1 MRRCFHGLLVGVLTL
16 WIPIDS
22 AVAGWWH
29 HHHRHAM
36 PVAWGP
42 AFPPPCG
49 GGGPFPGW
57 AGAIVIDDRPLGAP
71 SPFAVFAAPPA
82 EVILD
87 SWITTGPVEG
97 SIVGDEKVVHE
108 GTVIHEGS
116 IIDEATIVEEGS
128 IDAGDCAC
136 DPCQGESSADTG
148 MAFEG
153 TVIDETVIEGT
164 FIDGGSVIGVPTPAS
179 DVIDKSEGPV
189 RTERPIA
196 IPAPPTRDVN
206 TRVETT
212 PEAESPTSLE
222 LPGTA
227 ATTSG
232 DPAAAAQPGPT
243 DEPASSVLEPWEP
256 KTVQGDT
263 AETATDEPPAETM
276 EEAEA
281 FERAETAADVN
292 ATDEPVADGADVD
305 STPQPKRR
313 NLFDEAPAD
322 ESETFET
329 PRATEDSL
337 PPSDA
342 FEGPGASDD
351 DFGIP
356 EEPMDDGDEM
366 PADDF
371 GDGSGAPAS
380 DDSGFEPAT
389 EEPMDDAPVD
399 ESMEEGDPLKE
410 GDPLEQGEPL
420 KEEAPAESDPFDANT
435 LHTPGQPS
443 REWRDDTGR
452 HGTEGRL
459 VEVHADRVRIL
470 KATGRYTTVPMTRLS
485 RADRDHVALVALA
498 LGRPAA
504 RPGETAGL

>member
-1 MRRCFHGLLVGVLTL
+1 MRRFFHGLLVGVLTL

-42 AFPPPCG
+42 AFPPPCAA
-49 GGGPFPGW
+49 GPFPGW

-82 EVILD
+82 EVVLD

-97 SIVGDEKVVHE
+97 SIFDEETVVHE
-108 GTVIHEGS
+108 GSV
-116 IIDEATIVEEGS
+116 IDEGTVVEQGA

-136 DPCQGESSADTG
+136 DPCQGESSAEIG
-148 MAFEG
+148 MAFDGTVVEG
-153 TVIDETVIEGT
+153 TV
-164 FIDGGSVIGVPTPAS
+164 IDGGSVIGVPTPAS
-179 DVIDKSEGPV
+179 DVIDNDEGPV

-196 IPAPPTRDVN
+196 IPVPPTRDVN

-212 PEAESPTSLE
+212 PESESPTSLE

-232 DPAAAAQPGPT
+232 DPAAAAQPGPA

-263 AETATDEPPAETM
+263 AAETATDEPPAETM

-281 FERAETAADVN
+281 FERAETPAD
-292 ATDEPVADGADVD
+292 ASPADEPVADDADVE

-322 ESETFET
+322 DAEAFES

-342 FEGPGASDD
+342 FEAPAASDD

-356 EEPMDDGDEM
+356 DEAPMDEGDEM

-371 GDGSGAPAS
+371 GDDSGAPAS

-389 EEPMDDAPVD
+389 EEPM
-399 ESMEEGDPLKE
+399 EEGFE
-410 GDPLEQGEPL
+410 GEPGQEGEPGIEGEPL
-420 KEEAPAESDPFDANT
+420 EEGEPMEEEAPAESDPFDANV
-435 LHTPGQPS
+435 LHTPGQRS

-470 KATGRYTTVPMTRLS
+470 KTSGRHTTVPMARLS
-485 RADRDHVALVALA
+485 RADRDHVAGVALA

>member
-1 MRRCFHGLLVGVLTL
+1 MGVLTL

-82 EVILD
+82 EVVLD

-97 SIVGDEKVVHE
+97 SIVDEETVVHE

-116 IIDEATIVEEGS
+116 IIVEATIVEEGS
-128 IDAGDCAC
+128 IDAGDCVC

-153 TVIDETVIEGT
+153 TVVDETVIEGT
-164 FIDGGSVIGVPTPAS
+164 LIDGGSVIDEPTPAP
-179 DVIDKSEGPV
+179 DVVDYDEGPV
-189 RTERPIA
+189 STERPIA

-232 DPAAAAQPGPT
+232 DPAAAAQPGPA
-243 DEPASSVLEPWEP
+243 DAPASSVLEPWKP

-263 AETATDEPPAETM
+263 AAETATDESPAETM
-276 EEAEA
+276 EDAEA
-281 FERAETAADVN
+281 FERAETPADVN

-313 NLFDEAPAD
+313 NLFDEAPTD
-322 ESETFET
+322 EPEAFET

-342 FEGPGASDD
+342 FEAPGASDD
-351 DFGIP
+351 DFG
-356 EEPMDDGDEM
+356 DD
-366 PADDF
+366 
-371 GDGSGAPAS
+371 SGAPAS

-399 ESMEEGDPLKE
+399 ESMEEGEPGLE
-410 GDPLEQGEPL
+410 GEPGFEGEPLEQGEPGIEGEPEPL

-435 LHTPGQPS
+435 LHTPGQPL

-459 VEVHADRVRIL
+459 VEVRVDRVRIL
-470 KATGRYTTVPMTRLS
+470 KTSGRHTTVPMARLS
-485 RADRDHVALVALA
+485 RADRDHVAGVALA